1 MLRRGL
7 IPALVTAVA
16 LGVLLGGSA
25 DAGNPRASC
34 RLVELGPPGPRG
46 DLLRIFERTNGVVSI
61 DSRRATGEIR
71 IFSNALDRFLACA
84 GGPPTVMSIDRIEL
98 RTNSTP
104 FIDALA
110 PGATAEPAG
119 SEIEIVVREDFREP
133 VLNVL
138 GTEAGQT
145 MVVGRLGARRVGVN
159 VNSDSD
165 GARQD
170 ADVVLVSGGVGNATV
185 RVNGTSGSDELSLLG
200 GEGFSGPPGVAT
212 ALLAGGPGNDLL
224 RGGPRGER
232 FNGGDGDDRTLG
244 GRGADAISIGSG
256 RDFVRAGKGPDEIR
270 KSDADDQEPDRVLA
284 GAGNDRV
291 DTYFGGDIIRRGHAP
306 RGGVPGDSVDC
317 GRGRDLALV
326 DSGDRR
332 RACERVF
339 AFPPGS
345 DVDICGFRPC
355 ERRLLSGRRG

>member
-1 MLRRGL
+1 MPRRGV
-7 IPALVTAVA
+7 IPVFVTAVA

-25 DAGNPRASC
+25 EAGNPRASC
-34 RLVELGPPGPRG
+34 RLVELAPPGPRG
-46 DLLRIFERTNGVVSI
+46 DLLRVVDRTNGVVSI
-61 DSRRATGEIR
+61 DSARATGVIR
-71 IFSNALDRFLACA
+71 IFSNALRDFPDCT
-84 GGPPTVMSIDRIEL
+84 GGQPTVANVDRIEL

-104 FIDALA
+104 FLDALG
-110 PGATAEPAG
+110 PGATSEPSG
-119 SEIEIVVREDFREP
+119 SEIEMIVREDYREP

-138 GTEAGQT
+138 GTRAGET

-170 ADVVLVSGGVGNATV
+170 ADVVLVSGDTRNATV

-200 GEGFSGPPGVAT
+200 GGGFSGPPGVAT
-212 ALLAGGPGNDLL
+212 ALLAGGPDDDLL
-224 RGGPRGER
+224 RGGPAAER
-232 FNGGDGDDRTLG
+232 FNGGEGDDRTLG
-244 GRGADAISIGSG
+244 GRGADAISIGAG
-256 RDFVRAGKGPDEIR
+256 RDFVRAGKGSDEIR
-270 KSDADDQEPDRVLA
+270 KSDADDEEPDRVLA
-284 GAGNDRV
+284 GPGNDRV
-291 DTYFGGDIIRRGHAP
+291 DSYFGGDIIRRGQAP
-306 RGGVPGDSVDC
+306 RGGLPGDSIDC

-332 RACERVF
+332 RACEKVF

-355 ERRLLSGRRG
+355 QRRPASRRG